1 MNPITYAAAQV
12 LRVLPRE
19 RISRTVGNLTER
31 RWPRV
36 VGDRVVSAY
45 CKLYDVDLAE
55 CGQQSGWSSFD
66 AFFTRS
72 LRSGVRATDAASDAI
87 VSPADGR
94 LDVAGSI
101 AQDAKW
107 LVKGRPYC
115 IEELVGSAR
124 EAERYVGGQGCIVYL
139 SPRDYHRV
147 HAPVAGTLAE
157 IRSIAGDY
165 FPVNNVGIAHIPNLF
180 VRNRRVSIAID
191 TPASI
196 GLGRV
201 TVIMIAAIVVGQIS
215 VTGVPARDVPFGVH
229 APNLRLERG
238 DELGIFHLGSTAVV
252 LFESGA
258 HAKFEAPLGR
268 IRVGELLACRAPT
281 ESAPLPHTGDELSR
295 IHAGNTAV
303 THP

>member
-19 RISRTVGNLTER
+19 RISRTVGNLADR
-31 RWPRV
+31 RWPRQ

-55 CGQQSGWSSFD
+55 CGQQAGWSSFD

-72 LRSGVRATDAASDAI
+72 LRSGVRPTDAASDAI

-94 LDVAGSI
+94 LDVAAPI
-101 AQDAKW
+101 TQDAQW
-107 LVKGRPYC
+107 MVKGRPYC

-124 EAERYVGGQGCIVYL
+124 EAERYIGGQACVVYL

-147 HAPVAGTLAE
+147 HAPVPGILAE
-157 IRSIAGDY
+157 VRSIAGDY
-165 FPVNNVGIAHIPNLF
+165 FPVNNVGITHIPNLF

-201 TVIMIAAIVVGQIS
+201 TVVMIAAIVVGQIS
-215 VTGVPARDVPFGVH
+215 VTGVSGRDVPFGVH
-229 APNLRLERG
+229 APNLPLERG

-252 LFESGA
+252 LLESGA
-258 HAKFEAPLGR
+258 RAKFEAPLGK
-268 IRVGELLACRAPT
+268 IRVGELLACRVPT
-281 ESAPLPHTGDELSR
+281 TSSPPPHADGELHNGHSGC
-295 IHAGNTAV
+295 AAV
-303 THP
+303 TQP